1 MEQQR
6 KIVPP
11 IYFLSALIL
20 MAALHLFLPVT
31 RLIAPPFTYLGVLL
45 VVLGLGVAVV
55 AARAFDVV
63 GTPVVPFVKSKV
75 LVTDGLYRITRNPM
89 YLGMVLVLFGAWV
102 LFGTLSPVVPIPI
115 FALII
120 DRNFVQ
126 GEERFLEEIFGEPYR
141 EYRRRVRRWL

>member
-1 MEQQR
+1 VEQQR

-11 IYFLSALIL
+11 IYFLCALIL
-20 MAALHLFLPVT
+20 MVALHRFLPVT
-31 RLIAPPFTYLGVLL
+31 RLIAPPFTYAGVLL
-45 VVLGLGVAVV
+45 VMLGLGMALV
-55 AARAFDVV
+55 AARAFNVA
-63 GTPVVPFVKSKV
+63 GTPVVPFVESKV
-75 LVTDGLYRITRNPM
+75 LVTGGLYRITRNPM
-89 YLGMVLVLFGAWV
+89 YLGLVLVLLGVWV

-120 DRNFVQ
+120 DRNFVH